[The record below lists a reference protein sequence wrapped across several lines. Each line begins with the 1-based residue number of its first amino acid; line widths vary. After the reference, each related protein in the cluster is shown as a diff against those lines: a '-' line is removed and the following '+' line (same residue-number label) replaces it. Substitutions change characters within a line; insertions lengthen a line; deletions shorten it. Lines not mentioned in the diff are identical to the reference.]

1 VVSRSALTELAK
13 LEDTIKDEAVE
24 AINELREDPFP
35 PDAIPLR
42 GSVNRYRIKFYRN
55 RYRIVYQVSVKQH
68 RVIVTRVR
76 PRSSAY
82 LGY

>member
-1 VVSRSALTELAK
+1 MVSRSALTELAK

-24 AINELREDPFP
+24 AIAELREDPFP
-35 PDAIPLR
+35 PGAIPLR
-42 GSVNRYRIKFYRN
+42 GSINRYRIKFYRN
-55 RYRIVYQVSVKQH
+55 RYRIIYQVSVKQH

-76 PRSSAY
+76 HRSSAY